1 MDGLGNTDKICF
13 IILAHHRY
21 HEFSF
26 VRNDDS
32 GQSHSL
38 LFLSKTPLVDI
49 LIWTRNS
56 SLVIHHAYDKAI
68 GSHPQALRNTFR
80 IHSRPQESS
89 LSGWFYPSF
98 SKASSDMPTILWT
111 VIIIIRMTP
120 STIPWDHCRTV
131 GGFRTSSPRTRGG
144 NYISWSSGLYH
155 KVCIRPKTFHF
166 TALET
171 SLYDRLLNTVR

>member
-1 MDGLGNTDKICF
+1 MWIGNTDKICF

-32 GQSHSL
+32 GHNHIVYCSCVQ
-38 LFLSKTPLVDI
+38 
-49 LIWTRNS
+49 NS
-56 SLVIHHAYDKAI
+56 SCRHLD
-68 GSHPQALRNTFR
+68 LN
-80 IHSRPQESS
+80 QE
-89 LSGWFYPSF
+89 LFWFYPSF

-155 KVCIRPKTFHF
+155 KVCIQRPKTFHF